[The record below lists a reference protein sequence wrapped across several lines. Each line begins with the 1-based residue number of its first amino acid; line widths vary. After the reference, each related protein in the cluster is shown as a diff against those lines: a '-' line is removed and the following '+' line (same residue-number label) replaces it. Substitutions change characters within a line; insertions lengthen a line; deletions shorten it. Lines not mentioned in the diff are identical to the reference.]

1 MKPLW
6 PVLAL
11 LATPAGAQS
20 PESARSLIVPMTLA
34 ERPVRVRIDPAATA
48 QLTCNPNLV
57 KKLGLATEPGQIDFG
72 GVVKT
77 VLQAWAPVRG
87 GARDGWQWIVFADR
101 DRRDGAECEI
111 GPDAFADRVLDFPL
125 RPAEPGEREVALP
138 WTPGKDA
145 RLADYSF
152 GALPLGGEML
162 RVRFDPRAA
171 ESFATA
177 AAARIIAASN
187 GGEMS
192 GARRDVMI
200 AYGVTRPVREL
211 RLATPLSIGPL
222 AIDHLPVRVQD
233 WGSTVRIPEAG
244 KAAEPDDDGGGEV
257 QVTARTK
264 PRRLYFLRIGR
275 DWLDRCSRLTYD
287 GPRGEI
293 RLSCR

>member
-1 MKPLW
+1 MKRLGLS
-6 PVLAL
+6 LAL
-11 LATPAGAQS
+11 LAAPAAAQS
-20 PESARSLIVPMTLA
+20 PEGAPPLIVPMTLA

-48 QLTCNPNLV
+48 ELTCNPNLL
-57 KKLGLATEPGQIDFG
+57 KKLGLASEPGQIDFG

-87 GARDGWQWIVFADR
+87 GARDGWQWVVFADR
-101 DRRDGAECEI
+101 DGRDAAECEI

-125 RPAEPGEREVALP
+125 HPAQPGEREVALR
-138 WTPGKDA
+138 WMPGKEA

-152 GALPLGGEML
+152 GELALGGETL

-171 ESFATA
+171 DSFATA

-192 GARRDVMI
+192 GASRPVMI

-211 RLATPLSIGPL
+211 RLATPLAIGPL
-222 AIDHLPVRVQD
+222 AIDHLPVRVED

-244 KAAEPDDDGGGEV
+244 KAAEPESDGAGEV
-257 QVTARTK
+257 QVTARTR
-264 PRRLYFLRIGR
+264 PRRLFFLRIGR